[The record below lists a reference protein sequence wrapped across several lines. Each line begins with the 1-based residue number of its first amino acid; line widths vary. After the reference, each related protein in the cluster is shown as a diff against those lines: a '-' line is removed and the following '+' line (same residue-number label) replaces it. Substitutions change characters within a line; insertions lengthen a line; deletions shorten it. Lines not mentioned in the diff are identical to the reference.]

1 MSLLQNSRGWGV
13 GGNAGCKER
22 KQQAA
27 LCIPQAGCLGGQGSA
42 DLHRPWIQ
50 KLADKF
56 GQASIRPT
64 SRLGSTCRP
73 RPGAQVF
80 ASRPHRGQITPGI
93 WPQSHRV
100 HLVRNVGATVIARTP
115 SALGLSLL

>member
-1 MSLLQNSRGWGV
+1 M
-13 GGNAGCKER
+13 GCKER
-22 KQQAA
+22 EQQAA
-27 LCIPQAGCLGGQGSA
+27 LCSPQDGCFGRQERT

-50 KLADKF
+50 ELADKF
-56 GQASIRPT
+56 GQTSIRPT
-64 SRLGSTCRP
+64 CRLGSTCQP

-100 HLVRNVGATVIARTP
+100 HLDRNGGATVTARTP
-115 SALGLSLL
+115 STLGLSLL